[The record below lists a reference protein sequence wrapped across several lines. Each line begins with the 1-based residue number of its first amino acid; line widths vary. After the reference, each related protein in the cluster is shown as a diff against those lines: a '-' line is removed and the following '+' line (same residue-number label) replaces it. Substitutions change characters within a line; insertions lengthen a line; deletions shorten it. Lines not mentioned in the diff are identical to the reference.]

1 MTISMTLAALPD
13 GKACDIS
20 KLTETD
26 IGVAFVKAQTKL
38 FSETVEDLKKLVEK
52 NRQEHWK
59 NMQEHIKLY
68 KRKETHNVDLL
79 YTILRI

>member
-52 NRQEHWK
+52 NRQEH
-59 NMQEHIKLY
+59 
-68 KRKETHNVDLL
+68 
-79 YTILRI
+79 